1 MLQLAATPEDGQ
13 LEFLRSAAR
22 AIAGLLPED
31 RSQGC
36 LTLPLLMSASI
47 ASSGVDLRQAC
58 DGMLA
63 LRSSI
68 LAASAVDP
76 AGEPTPLVVG
86 DRRQAVLSLAV
97 YLDGLVSRAARA
109 VAGARHE
116 VVERALAILGI

>member
-1 MLQLAATPEDGQ
+1 MLSMPQAAVTPEDGQ

-31 RSQGC
+31 RSEGC

-58 DGMLA
+58 DGILA

-76 AGEPTPLVVG
+76 ASEPIP
-86 DRRQAVLSLAV
+86 
-97 YLDGLVSRAARA
+97 LDGLVSRAARA
-109 VAGARHE
+109 VASARHE
-116 VVERALAILGI
+116 VVERALATLPI